1 MKKLPI
7 ITEEEKK
14 RILSLHNDPLNEDIE
29 FLKKLKDAFTNL
41 VSGGK
46 EIGKNIVDKLS
57 DVLDVDK
64 KSIEDV
70 IDKTPELKDK
80 TPELKDKT
88 SKEKDSKNKD
98 SIGKVSEKGQK
109 LLDNPI
115 FKEKLKEISDAI
127 DIDEKYIIKLM
138 KHESGL
144 DPTIKNSIGCVGLI
158 QFCPGGG
165 ATKTINGKSYSLE
178 ELRYDLE
185 AQMEAIKDFW
195 VRGYRNGKIKE
206 PADLYIYNF
215 FPVAAGKS
223 DNFVLKAKGL
233 SAKTVAHANPV
244 FNRVLGRDRDTA
256 LTVGD
261 LKDYYE
267 KTNMV

>member
-7 ITEEEKK
+7 INEEEKK
-14 RILSLHNDPLNEDIE
+14 RIISLHTEILNEDLG
-29 FLKKLKDAFTNL
+29 FLDKLKDAFNNL
-41 VSGGK
+41 MPGSK
-46 EIGKNIVDKLS
+46 KTTEDIIDKLS
-57 DVLDVDK
+57 SILNKDT
-64 KSIEDV
+64 KSIKD
-70 IDKTPELKDK
+70 ILGKTPGLRDK
-80 TPELKDKT
+80 LP
-88 SKEKDSKNKD
+88 
-98 SIGKVSEKGQK
+98 IGKISEKGQK
-109 LLDNPI
+109 LLNNPI

-127 DIDEKYIIKLM
+127 DIDEKSIIKLM

-144 DPTIKNSIGCVGLI
+144 DPTVKNSIGCVGLI

-165 ATKTINGKSYSLE
+165 STKTVNGKSYTLE

-185 AQMEAIKDFW
+185 AQMDAIKDFW
-195 VRGYRNGKIKE
+195 VKGYNNGKIKE

-215 FPVAAGKS
+215 FPVAAGKP

-244 FNRVLGRDRDTA
+244 FNRTLGRDRDTP

-267 KTNMV
+267 KTGMA

>member
-1 MKKLPI
+1 MKKLSI
-7 ITEEEKK
+7 ITEDEKK
-14 RILSLHNDPLNEDIE
+14 RILSLHTEVLNEDIG
-29 FLKKLKDAFTNL
+29 FLKKLKDAFNNLLPGNKKVTND
-41 VSGGK
+41 
-46 EIGKNIVDKLS
+46 IIDKLS
-57 DVLDVDK
+57 NILGKDS
-64 KSIEDV
+64 KSIED
-70 IDKTPELKDK
+70 IINKTPELKSK
-80 TPELKDKT
+80 T
-88 SKEKDSKNKD
+88 

-109 LLDNPI
+109 LLNNPI
-115 FKEKLKEISDAI
+115 FKEKLKEISEAI
-127 DIDEKYIIKLM
+127 DIDERSIIKLM

-165 ATKTINGKSYSLE
+165 SVKTVNGKSYTLE

-185 AQMEAIKDFW
+185 AQMDAIKDFW
-195 VRGYRNGKIKE
+195 VRGYKSGKIKE

-233 SAKTVAHANPV
+233 SARTVAHANPV

-267 KTNMV
+267 KTGMV

>member
-14 RILSLHNDPLNEDIE
+14 RILSLHSDPLNEDIE

-70 IDKTPELKDK
+70 INKTPELKN
-80 TPELKDKT
+80 KT
-88 SKEKDSKNKD
+88 SKDKG
-98 SIGKVSEKGQK
+98 SIGKISEKGQK

-185 AQMEAIKDFW
+185 AQMDAIKDFW
-195 VRGYRNGKIKE
+195 VRGYKNGKIKE